1 MIDYMYHPGDRVR
14 VKPELFEY
22 EDYKMLSGKNKGQCW
37 LVLSWMKKYAGQEIV
52 IQEIVQDRG
61 VYKAQGIDGCIW
73 TDEMF
78 EPLVVDECL
87 ALWFILPASA
97 MAAITSTKIMGAI
110 GGRTRCLQRP
120 TNVSVRRCCE
130 VNYGRE
136 IPVRNWRPRKS
147 SRRY

>member
-1 MIDYMYHPGDRVR
+1 MTDYMYHPGDRVR
-14 VKPELFEY
+14 VKPDLTEY

-78 EPLVVDECL
+78 EPLVVDECVCDSL
-87 ALWFILPASA
+87 L
-97 MAAITSTKIMGAI
+97 
-110 GGRTRCLQRP
+110 
-120 TNVSVRRCCE
+120 
-130 VNYGRE
+130 
-136 IPVRNWRPRKS
+136 
-147 SRRY
+147 